1 MTLAPNLHTFLVLLD
16 VALWFFDAS
25 YNNMTFYFPS
35 LTPCMTKLLQPSVP
49 FCVYT
54 LWPCPDKICRHC
66 SYPSP
71 PPAPLWVG
79 SWIFYLMCRRCPLLW
94 VVFFSLIWRFCP
106 LAVGGFVGFFTWC
119 VDIVTLLWVVFFSL
133 IWRHCP
139 LAVVGYFTW
148 SVDIVP
154 LLWVGR

>member
-1 MTLAPNLHTFLVLLD
+1 MIKGSFFFLKSNQIYYRLKMSLIIIQYWSAMTLAPNLHTFLVLLD

-79 SWIFYLMCRRCPLLW
+79 SWIFYLMSRHCPLLW

-106 LAVGGFVGFFTWC
+106 LAVGGFVGFLPD
-119 VDIVTLLWVVFFSL
+119 V
-133 IWRHCP
+133 
-139 LAVVGYFTW
+139 
-148 SVDIVP
+148 
-154 LLWVGR
+154 

>member
-1 MTLAPNLHTFLVLLD
+1 MSLIIIQYWSAMTLAPNLHTFLVLLD

-66 SYPSP
+66 YYPSP

-79 SWIFYLMCRRCPLLW
+79 SWVFYLMCRHCHPAVGSFFFIDLKTLSTCCSWVFYLICRHCP
-94 VVFFSLIWRFCP
+94 P
-106 LAVGGFVGFFTWC
+106 AVGGSVVPPPPHRICLSTR
-119 VDIVTLLWVVFFSL
+119 LLS
-133 IWRHCP
+133 P
-139 LAVVGYFTW
+139 PP
-148 SVDIVP
+148 S
-154 LLWVGR
+154 